1 MNFPSKAIGHIEAA
15 LKNISDLVHENE
27 IHKEYSNALQN
38 RRTLLGLQRV
48 GPIAMNMMLTGERR
62 AHLVLNCA
70 RRPTKKLLEFV
81 CEKVTDML
89 KTTERPFANFEER
102 KEHLQLYK
110 DSVDSKKKETNK
122 KGVHFHEKE
131 DGASDAKKAKTEDGE
146 ESKPAEETETIPEYY
161 SCQIEHQ
168 NSGFLITYG

>member
-1 MNFPSKAIGHIEAA
+1 MNFPSKAIGHGEAA

-81 CEKVTDML
+81 AEKVIDML
-89 KTTERPFANFEER
+89 KTTERPFADFDER
-102 KEHLQLYK
+102 KEHLQLFK
-110 DSVDSKKKETNK
+110 ESQSSKQESSNK
-122 KGVHFHEKE
+122 KGVHFQVKE
-131 DGASDAKKAKTEDGE
+131 DPEAKKAKIEGE
-146 ESKPAEETETIPEYY
+146 ESEQKP
-161 SCQIEHQ
+161 
-168 NSGFLITYG
+168 